1 MRKAEAEVL
10 KEKLEKAEKRITAAN
25 NRLEYLLDKVGRQRK
40 EIIGLKAGAAQL
52 QDASGI
58 LMAKVAIAYGTGDDH
73 MVRISR
79 EEVDLEKLD
88 VQVEMSDDAITIRCR
103 KKEGA

>member
-1 MRKAEAEVL
+1 MRKAEAEEL
-10 KEKLEKAEKRITAAN
+10 KKKLKAAE
-25 NRLEYLLDKVGRQRK
+25 NRLEYLLDKVDRQTK

-58 LMAKVAIAYGTGDDH
+58 LMAKVAMAYGTGDDH
-73 MVRISR
+73 RVRISR

-88 VQVEMSDDAITIRCR
+88 VQIEMSDDAITIRCR
-103 KKEGA
+103 RKEGAD